1 MGECRSGIWS
11 MLRAQLRIDSR
22 WGGNEVLWSGYL
34 HEHRAQRA
42 GSSAGFRT
50 PTSASI
56 LD

>member
-22 WGGNEVLWSGYL
+22 GWGSEVLWSRYL
-34 HEHRAQRA
+34 HEQRAPRA
-42 GSSAGFRT
+42 GSSAGLRT